1 MGRDVTVQLIVNYTN
16 TLAAYFLKTLGMF
29 CDAVDLES
37 FLLWGENRIVNELGM
52 KILNKAFSSLGSML
66 QID

>member
-29 CDAVDLES
+29 CDAVDLENFYS
-37 FLLWGENRIVNELGM
+37 EG
-52 KILNKAFSSLGSML
+52 KIE
-66 QID
+66 